1 MHTHLAVLYF
11 LLFFDVISAQYSSV
25 AEIPAQ
31 PPMDGRRRH
40 PDFVYYHLT
49 FSDDVRTTEKTCGNV
64 LQPYYVTFQA
74 IEATYNSR
82 GVVLQGSD
90 RQQIPLKP
98 LSELDAD
105 TSRIASC
112 NPFQDNGC
120 DICVKNNRGRD
131 ADYVIYDGNRV
142 IATIKC
148 LYMEIIDCGKRY
160 CLNGEYASSY
170 VQFNSHGFVSSKT
183 ECLPCKRGTWLTCT
197 TYATCSYDI
206 PSSPG
211 TFYSEQ
217 IYKLGD
223 QEPVG
228 SCYPC
233 NTAGANKVHYGNTQ
247 KAVQITLSNDDPLP
261 WYCPGGAEPPVS
273 CKAPYVGSDKNHM
286 FCVCA
291 PGKYNVQT
299 QDACATCA
307 AGNMC
312 MEGTMTECPDNY
324 YQDKTGAS
332 SCVSCLTDVGN
343 NLCQFN
349 ANNRNKMVKC
359 VGPQK
364 SQPPTCVE
372 CNACRHPYERSSAGV
387 VDCY

>member
-1 MHTHLAVLYF
+1 MMRARNGLLYF
-11 LLFFDVISAQYSSV
+11 VLLVDVITAQYSSV
-25 AEIPAQ
+25 AEIPTQ
-31 PPMDGRRRH
+31 LPYDGQIEA
-40 PDFVYYHLT
+40 PDFVYFHLT
-49 FSDDVRTTEKTCGNV
+49 FPDDVGITKTSLSTCGKA
-64 LQPYYVTFQA
+64 LQPYYITFK
-74 IEATYNSR
+74 ISGYD
-82 GVVLQGSD
+82 GFVLTGPETLQV
-90 RQQIPLKP
+90 PLKS
-98 LSELDAD
+98 LSNTP
-105 TSRIASC
+105 TSSIAGC
-112 NPFQDNGC
+112 NPFQDPGC
-120 DICVKNNRGRD
+120 NICVKNNEGRVSD
-131 ADYVIYDGNRV
+131 CIIYNDNKF

-148 LYMEIIDCGKRY
+148 LFMEIIDCGKRY
-160 CLNGEYASSY
+160 CFNGEYASSY

-197 TYATCSYDI
+197 TYATCSYEI

-211 TFYSEQ
+211 TFNSEQ